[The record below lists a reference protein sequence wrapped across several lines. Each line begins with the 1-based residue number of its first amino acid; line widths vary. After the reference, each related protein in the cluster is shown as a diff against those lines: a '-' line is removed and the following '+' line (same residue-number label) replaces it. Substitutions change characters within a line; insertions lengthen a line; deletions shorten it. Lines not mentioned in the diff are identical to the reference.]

1 MANIDDMNDSFRSR
15 LVNNLVDDSDVQFV
29 WCLVGHEMDEEC
41 STECLEMIVKKWVTI
56 RGFSFAK
63 SMVELYKQES
73 KKSTQKS
80 KGLRAK
86 LSS

>member
-1 MANIDDMNDSFRSR
+1 MANIDDMDNSFRSR
-15 LVNNLVDDSDVQFV
+15 LVSDLVDDSDVQFS
-29 WCLVGHEMDEEC
+29 WCIVGHEMDEEC
-41 STECLEMIVKKWVTI
+41 STECLEMIVNKWITI

-63 SMVELYKQES
+63 SMVELYKQEC

-80 KGLRAK
+80 KGLRGK